1 MHVYVHTTDQI
12 IIPQPGS
19 PEACDFALTL
29 SLPFAVADRFFFFN
43 GFQLF
48 IPSFVTTLGQS
59 IKKPE
64 YILSFWFYVYSDL
77 FSLEEKT
84 HNQDKDRSD
93 KRIITDVAQQTA
105 N

>member
-1 MHVYVHTTDQI
+1 MYVHTADQI

-19 PEACDFALTL
+19 PEACGFALTL
-29 SLPFAVADRFFFFN
+29 SLPFAVADVLFFFFS
-43 GFQLF
+43 GSQLF
-48 IPSFVTTLGQS
+48 IPSFVTTLGQC

-77 FSLEEKT
+77 FSIEEKT

-93 KRIITDVAQQTA
+93 KRIIIDVA
-105 N
+105 